1 MKRQILSLLVEN
13 HPGVLSRIAGLFSR
27 RGYNIESLSVGMTDN
42 PNISR
47 MTIVVTG
54 DDAILEQIKKQLNKL
69 IDTIKITEL
78 SLDNAGLRELVRM
91 KVKADAHKRS
101 EIIEIASIFRAKIV
115 EVGPKT
121 LTVEMTGDDKKIMGF
136 LELLKPYG
144 IVEFIRSGCTGMER
158 ENTATVEE

>member
-69 IDTIKITEL
+69 IDTIKINEL
-78 SLDNAGLRELVRM
+78 SLENAVLRELVLL

-158 ENTATVEE
+158 ENTASIEE

>member
-1 MKRQILSLLVEN
+1 MKKQILSLLVEN
-13 HPGVLSRIAGLFSR
+13 HPGVLSRVAGLFSR

-78 SLDNAGLRELVRM
+78 SLDNAVLRELVLI
-91 KVKADAHKRS
+91 KVKAEAHKRS
-101 EIIEIASIFRAKIV
+101 EILEIVNIFRAKIV
-115 EVGPKT
+115 EVAPRT
-121 LTVEMTGDDKKIMGF
+121 LTMEMTGDDKKIMGF

-158 ENTATVEE
+158 ENTAVLED

>member
-1 MKRQILSLLVEN
+1 MKKQILSLLVEN

-42 PNISR
+42 PGISR

-78 SLDNAGLRELVRM
+78 SIDNAVLRELVLI

-101 EIIEIASIFRAKIV
+101 EILEIVTIFRAKIV
-115 EVGPKT
+115 EVAPRT
-121 LTVEMTGDDKKIMGF
+121 LTMEMTGDDKKIMGF

-158 ENTATVEE
+158 ENTAALED

>member
-42 PNISR
+42 PGISR

-69 IDTIKITEL
+69 IDTLKITEL
-78 SLDNAGLRELVRM
+78 SLDNAVLRELVLL

-115 EVGPKT
+115 EVAPKS
-121 LTVEMTGDDKKIMGF
+121 LTVEMTGDDKKIQGF
-136 LELLKPYG
+136 LDLLKPYG

-158 ENTATVEE
+158 ENTATPEE

>member
-42 PNISR
+42 PGISR
-47 MTIVVTG
+47 MTIVVVG

-78 SLDNAGLRELVRM
+78 SLENAVLRELVLL

-121 LTVEMTGDDKKIMGF
+121 LTVEMTGDDRKIMGF
-136 LELLKPYG
+136 LDLLKPYG